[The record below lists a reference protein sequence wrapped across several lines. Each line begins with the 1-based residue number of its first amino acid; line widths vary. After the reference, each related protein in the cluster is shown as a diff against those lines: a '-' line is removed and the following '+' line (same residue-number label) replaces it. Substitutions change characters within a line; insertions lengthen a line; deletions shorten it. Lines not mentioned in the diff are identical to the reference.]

1 VGLYHFWMPWLTP
14 RPWNI
19 GLSLGNPDDPM
30 IADLA
35 VAAHQILG
43 DELDAL
49 LLGNVST
56 PSHNSP
62 TRLLT

>member
-1 VGLYHFWMPWLTP
+1 
-14 RPWNI
+14 
-19 GLSLGNPDDPM
+19 M

-56 PSHNSP
+56 PSDNVP
-62 TRLLT
+62 FCF

>member
-1 VGLYHFWMPWLTP
+1 
-14 RPWNI
+14 
-19 GLSLGNPDDPM
+19 M

-56 PSHNSP
+56 PSENVPLSF
-62 TRLLT
+62 